1 MRANVN
7 DPRSPN
13 PLADQLPAVYQEDS
27 FGLRFASG
35 FDVVLGPLMIVLDC
49 LDAYFS
55 PWLAPEDFLD
65 WLGRWIGAE
74 LDGDEPLEIRREAI
88 ASAVTMH
95 RRRGTAFGLA
105 TAVRLAIG
113 VTPEIIESGGSAWS
127 ARPLGPFPGN
137 REPDLRVVVRVP
149 DPNTINRVRLEAVVA
164 AASPAHM
171 PYAIDVIGTGGN
183 GVLPV

>member
-1 MRANVN
+1 MRGNVS
-7 DPRSPN
+7 DPRSPY
-13 PLADQLPAVYQEDS
+13 PLAEQMPAIYQEDF

-35 FDVVLGPLMIVLDC
+35 FDVVIGPLMILLDC
-49 LDAYFS
+49 LEAYFS

-65 WLGRWIGAE
+65 WLGQWIGAE
-74 LDGDEPLEIRREAI
+74 LDGDEPLAIRREAI

-113 VTPEIIESGGSAWS
+113 VTPEITESGGSAWS
-127 ARPLGPFPGN
+127 ARPLGAFPGS
-137 REPDLRVVVRVP
+137 RDPDLLVTVRVA
-149 DPNTINRVRLEAVVA
+149 DPSTINRARLEAVVA

-171 PYAIDVIGTGGN
+171 PFAIEVIGTAGN
-183 GVLPV
+183 DVLTV